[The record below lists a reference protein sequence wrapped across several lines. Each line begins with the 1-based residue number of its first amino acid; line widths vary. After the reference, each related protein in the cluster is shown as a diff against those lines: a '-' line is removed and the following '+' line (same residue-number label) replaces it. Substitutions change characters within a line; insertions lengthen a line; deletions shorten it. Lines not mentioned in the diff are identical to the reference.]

1 MSKIQIKEV
10 IVVEG
15 RDDER
20 AIKNAVD
27 AEVIITSGW
36 GLNAKIIKR
45 IKEAEK
51 RCGVIIFTD
60 PDTAGER
67 IREKLVKIL
76 KNPKHAFLPREEAM
90 SGDNVGIE
98 NASSDSII
106 DALNKTRAELREYDK
121 LFTNGD
127 LILNGLSG
135 SADSSLRR
143 DILGKELGIGY
154 GNAKQF
160 LKRLNKYGVS
170 REEFENA
177 LVNMN
182 TKLEKEKD

>member
-1 MSKIQIKEV
+1 MTMMKIREV

-20 AIKNAVD
+20 AIKAAVD
-27 AEVIITSGW
+27 AEVITTSGW
-36 GLNAKIIKR
+36 GLNAKTIKR

-76 KNPKHAFLPREEAM
+76 KKPKHSFLPREEAM

-98 NASSDSII
+98 NATSESII
-106 DALNKTRAELREYDK
+106 DALNKTRAELREYEEI
-121 LFTNGD
+121 FTNYD
-127 LILNGLSG
+127 LIKNKLSG
-135 SADSSLRR
+135 SSDSSLRR
-143 DILGKELGIGY
+143 DILGKQLGLGY

-160 LKRLNKYGVS
+160 LKRLNKYGVT
-170 REEFENA
+170 RDEFEDA
-177 LVNMN
+177 LTQMRI
-182 TKLEKEKD
+182 KLEKE

>member
-1 MSKIQIKEV
+1 MMKIKEV

-45 IKEAEK
+45 IKEAEA

-67 IREKLVKIL
+67 IREKLSVIL
-76 KNPKHAFLPREEAM
+76 KSPKHCFLPREEALA
-90 SGDNVGIE
+90 GDNVGIE
-98 NASSDSII
+98 NATKESII
-106 DALNKTRAELREYDK
+106 EALGKCRPELREYEET
-121 LFTNGD
+121 FTGAD
-127 LILNGLSG
+127 MTRHGLIGMS
-135 SADSSLRR
+135 DSSRRR
-143 DILGKELGIGY
+143 DILGKILGVGY
-154 GNAKQF
+154 GNGKQL
-160 LKRLNKYGVS
+160 LKRLNKYGVT
-170 REEFENA
+170 REEFESA
-177 LVNMN
+177 VVKMHD
-182 TKLEKEKD
+182 KLKEEQE

>member
-1 MSKIQIKEV
+1 MIKIKEV

-45 IKEAEK
+45 IIEAEK

-67 IREKLVKIL
+67 IREKLVAIL
-76 KNPKHAFLPREEAM
+76 KNPKHSFLPRDQAM
-90 SGDNVGIE
+90 CGDNVGIE
-98 NASSDSII
+98 NATSESII
-106 DALNKTRAELREYDK
+106 EALRKTRAELREYEET
-121 LFTNGD
+121 FTNSD
-127 LILNGLSG
+127 LIKHHLSG
-135 SADSSLRR
+135 CQDSSFRR
-143 DILGKELGIGY
+143 DILGKELGLGY
-154 GNAKQF
+154 GNGKQF
-160 LKRLNKYGVS
+160 LKRLNKYGVK
-170 REEFENA
+170 REEFEDA
-177 LVNMN
+177 LKNMKL
-182 TKLEKEKD
+182 KLEKE

>member
-1 MSKIQIKEV
+1 MTMMKIKEV

-20 AIKNAVD
+20 AIKGAVD
-27 AEVIITSGW
+27 AEVITTSGW
-36 GLNAKIIKR
+36 GLNAKTIKR

-76 KNPKHAFLPREEAM
+76 KDPKHCFLPREEALL
-90 SGDNVGIE
+90 GDNVGIE
-98 NASSDSII
+98 NATSESII
-106 DALNKTRAELREYDK
+106 DALKKTRAELREYEET
-121 LFTNGD
+121 FANVD
-127 LILNGLSG
+127 LIKNQLSG
-135 SADSSLRR
+135 SKDSSLRR
-143 DILGKELGIGY
+143 DILGKQLGLGY

-160 LKRLNKYGVS
+160 LKRLNKYGVK
-170 REEFENA
+170 REEFEDA
-177 LVNMN
+177 LIQMR
-182 TKLEKEKD
+182 TQLEKE